1 MPRPWTILESVTT
14 PEGALELRQRGDRD
28 FMISVDG
35 RVLMS
40 SNIHGSEVAVAELG
54 CKTISTRPAPRV
66 LIGGL
71 GLGFTLR
78 AALDQLPKTA
88 KVTIAELNP
97 VVVRWCRGPASALT
111 DGAVSDRRV
120 RVFEGDVT
128 HEIRRV
134 AADPNAPRFD
144 AIVLDLYIG
153 PGESSHGSTAALYGS
168 DILRRTYAALSDG
181 GTYAVWGEDPDS
193 AFEQRL
199 QRTGFKT
206 ELVRTRGG
214 GPRHT
219 IYLAHKSGAK
229 MPAKRPRKATH
240 A

>member
-1 MPRPWTILESVTT
+1 MLESVAT
-14 PEGALELRQRGDRD
+14 PEGTLELRQRGERD
-28 FMISVDG
+28 FMISIDG

-54 CKTISTRPAPRV
+54 CRTIRERSNPRV

-78 AALDQLPKTA
+78 AALDQLPNGA
-88 KVTIAELNP
+88 RVTIAELNR
-97 VVVRWCRGPASALT
+97 VVVRWCRGPAALIT
-111 DGAVSDRRV
+111 NNAVSDPRV

-128 HEIRRV
+128 REIRRV
-134 AADPNAPRFD
+134 SADASSPRFD

-153 PGESSHGSTAALYGS
+153 PGASSHGSTEALYGN
-168 DILRRTYAALSDG
+168 DILRHTHAALSEG
-181 GTYAVWGEDPDS
+181 GTYSVWGEDPDA

-199 QRTGFKT
+199 QRAGFRT

-219 IYLAHKSGAK
+219 IYLAHKLASAGAK
-229 MPAKRPRKATH
+229 FTRPSR
-240 A
+240 

>member
-1 MPRPWTILESVTT
+1 MLERVDTA
-14 PEGALELRQRGDRD
+14 EGALELRQRGERD
-28 FMISVDG
+28 FMISIDG

-54 CKTISTRPAPRV
+54 CKNIRERPNARV

-78 AALDQLPKTA
+78 AALDQLPKRA
-88 KVTIAELNP
+88 HVTMAELNP
-97 VVVRWCRGPASALT
+97 IVVRWCRGPAAAIT
-111 DGAVSDRRV
+111 DGAVNDPRV

-128 HEIRRV
+128 REIRRV
-134 AADPNAPRFD
+134 AGDDAAPRFD

-153 PGESSHGSTAALYGS
+153 PGQSSHGSTAALYGT
-168 DILRRTYAALSDG
+168 DILRRTHQALSDG
-181 GTYAVWGEDPDS
+181 GTYAVWGEEPDP
-193 AFEQRL
+193 AFEERL
-199 QRTGFKT
+199 KRTGFHT

-219 IYLAHKSGAK
+219 IYLAHKTSAL
-229 MPAKRPRKATH
+229 AARKRSERY
-240 A
+240 